1 MSQRA
6 GTSPGFCFWAAYA
19 GLVRGLVHALVVVA
33 ALGLVVMMTLT
44 CVEVVLRVF
53 RVSLTGVYDV
63 VCIAGAITMA
73 AALPYTTA
81 CKGHVAIEFFFQR
94 LPRRARIV
102 VDAASRLVVIPLF
115 GFLAVESVS
124 YGMKLRS
131 VGQVTSTLQIPEFWV
146 PYVLA
151 VSCAIVCLVKVYHL
165 FHPGKELIKP

>member
-1 MSQRA
+1 MSEH
-6 GTSPGFCFWAAYA
+6 GSTSSDFGFWAVYA
-19 GLVRGLVHALVVVA
+19 RLVRGLVHALVIVA
-33 ALGLVVMMTLT
+33 ALGIIAMMAAT

-53 RVSLTGVYDV
+53 RVSLTGVYDI

-81 CKGHVAIEFFFQR
+81 CKGHVAVELFFQK
-94 LPRRARIV
+94 LPRTARIV
-102 VDAASRLVVIPLF
+102 VDAFNRLVVILLF
-115 GFLAVESVS
+115 GFLTVESVD
-124 YGMKLRS
+124 YGGRLRDT
-131 VGQVTSTLQIPEFWV
+131 GQVTSTLQIPEFWV